1 MDLDSDLNFEVEVV
15 VEGVQNPMLS
25 QCQEVKQN
33 SESDV
38 SPDPLEGTISILP
51 TEL

>member
-1 MDLDSDLNFEVEVV
+1 MDLDPDLNFEVEVV
-15 VEGVQNPMLS
+15 VEGVQNPMLF

-33 SESDV
+33 SELDI
-38 SPDPLEGTISILP
+38 SPDPLKGRNSILP